1 MGSDVITTLSNNRW
15 ILFENKIIASDL
27 DVGSPH
33 GMCEPAVSWAEV
45 AGPSRS
51 MLALVADTG
60 RDRALQ
66 ELFLTPSPSECT
78 SPFLVLV

>member
-15 ILFENKIIASDL
+15 ILFENKIISIGPRCWFSPR
-27 DVGSPH
+27 DVQR
-33 GMCEPAVSWAEV
+33 AVSWAEV

-66 ELFLTPSPSECT
+66 ELFLTPVPANAPRPS
-78 SPFLVLV
+78 SS